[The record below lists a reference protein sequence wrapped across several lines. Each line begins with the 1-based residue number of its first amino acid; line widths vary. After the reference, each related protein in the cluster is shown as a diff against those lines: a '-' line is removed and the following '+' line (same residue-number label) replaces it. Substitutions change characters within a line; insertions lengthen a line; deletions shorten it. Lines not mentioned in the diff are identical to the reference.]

1 MDKKYI
7 VLDNEKRAVHKFKDG
22 LKALPWDKVK
32 DFDNLAMIV
41 PEPFIVLDFDTI
53 SDADIIQHIIND
65 LDLKCKVMQTSRGV
79 HVWFKSIE
87 PWKNFTKTRLAIG
100 VYSDC
105 RSHSRNAYVKIKD
118 NGVMRKWL
126 RECDDDEVM
135 TVPKWLHPVS
145 QPGDHY
151 RFKDMGDGSGR
162 NQELF
167 SYIVY
172 LQSKG
177 FKRDEVKDTINVVNR
192 FVLAE
197 SLPQYE
203 VDLILRD
210 EAFKSDEEIEAQIAE
225 KEVKRS
231 KFEHNIFA
239 DELLA
244 VDRLITYNDKIYI
257 YRDGY
262 YQPNLQQIERQMIA
276 AYPGIKWRERN
287 EVIAYMKIMTSLDRS
302 QIKKDPYIVNLKN
315 TRLNLKTCERLP
327 YTPDAIEFERIPVNY
342 DPEAKS
348 DDLDLMLNRVF
359 CGDREC
365 INLFEEIVGDCLL
378 HKNIFQTAFLFYG
391 SGSNGKSTI
400 LKLIRTFIG
409 LENCATIS
417 LEQLTGTFITAELEN
432 KLVNIGDDINY
443 GSLKE
448 TGTLKKLFSGEPLQV
463 QRKFGMP
470 FTLEPYATQLF
481 SANEIPRSA
490 DKTDGMMRK
499 LTFIPFNAK
508 FSKNDD
514 DYDPMIFEKIT
525 SERSLSYLLNLA
537 NKGLRRLLQNKR
549 FTTPKVVD
557 QAKQKYMIENSTVLT
572 WVDEMDLIIDEILN
586 TPAADLYMKF
596 TDWCK
601 ISNIREIPGKKSFN
615 RELIRKFGLEE
626 QQIQKRTS
634 DGTRK
639 RFFVVGLD

>member
-7 VLDNEKRAVHKFKDG
+7 VLDDEKKALHRFKDG
-22 LKALPWDKVK
+22 KKALSWDNVK
-32 DFDNLAMIV
+32 DFDNVALLV
-41 PEPFIVLDFDTI
+41 PKPFIVLDFDTV
-53 SDADIIQHIIND
+53 SDATIIQRIIDD
-65 LDLKCKVMQTSRGV
+65 LDLKCKIMQTTRGV
-79 HVWFKSIE
+79 HVWFKSSE
-87 PWKNFTKTRLAIG
+87 PWKNFTKTRLAAG
-100 VYSDC
+100 LYCDC

-118 NGVMRKWL
+118 SGVMRKWL
-126 RECDDDEVM
+126 RDYDDDEVM
-135 TVPKWLHPVS
+135 DVPKWLYPVA
-145 QPGDHY
+145 QPGEHY
-151 RFKDMGDGSGR
+151 RFKDMSDGSGR

-177 FKRDEVKDTINVVNR
+177 FKRDEIKDTINVINQ

-197 SLPQYE
+197 PLPQHE

-210 EAFKSDEEIEAQIAE
+210 DAFKSDEEIEAQIAE
-225 KEVKRS
+225 KEIKRG
-231 KFEHNIFA
+231 KFEHNLFA

-244 VDRLITYNDKIYI
+244 AEKIITYNDKIYI

-262 YQPNLQQIERQMIA
+262 YQPNQQQIERQMIS
-276 AYPGIKWRERN
+276 AYSGIKWRERN
-287 EVIAYMKIMTSLDRS
+287 EVIAYMKIVTTIERNK
-302 QIKKDPYIVNLKN
+302 IKTDPFIVNLKN

-327 YTPDAIEFERIPVNY
+327 YSADAIEFERIPVDYN
-342 DPEAKS
+342 PKAKCN
-348 DDLDLMLNRVF
+348 DLDNMLSRVF
-359 CGDREC
+359 CDDREC
-365 INLFEEIVGDCLL
+365 IELFEEIVGDCLL

-400 LKLIRTFIG
+400 LKLIRKFIG
-409 LENCATIS
+409 NENCATIS
-417 LEQLTGTFITAELEN
+417 LEQLTSTFITAELEN

-514 DYDPMIFEKIT
+514 DYDPLIYEKIT
-525 SERSLSYLLNLA
+525 SDTALSYLLNLA
-537 NKGLRRLLQNKR
+537 IKGLRRLLTNKR
-549 FTTPKVVD
+549 FTTPKVVE
-557 QAKQKYMIENSTVLT
+557 QAKIKYMIENSTVLT
-572 WVDEMDLIIDEILN
+572 WVDETDVMVDEILT
-586 TPAADLYMKF
+586 TPANDLYIKF

-601 ISNIREIPGKKSFN
+601 ISNIREVTGKKSFN
-615 RELIRKFGLEE
+615 RELIRKFGLAE
-626 QQIQKRTS
+626 QQIQKRMT
-634 DGTRK
+634 DGLRK
-639 RFFVVGLD
+639 RFFVVSLD